1 MTLHF
6 LSVVDKRQGLWKA
19 QGRIT
24 VHSCR
29 IDVLMIIYFIRIIN
43 SHLPMLLPRCD
54 ELLII
59 RRRLLLFE
67 VCTSAQHLTGMLITR
82 LPIHG
87 IDKSKYY

>member
-1 MTLHF
+1 
-6 LSVVDKRQGLWKA
+6 
-19 QGRIT
+19 
-24 VHSCR
+24 
-29 IDVLMIIYFIRIIN
+29 
-43 SHLPMLLPRCD
+43 MLLPRCD